1 MSFHILI
8 ADDDPDLAEAV
19 GWYLQAEGMRVT
31 VVGEASQVL
40 LALQADPPD
49 AAVLDLGMLGEE
61 GPVLMEAIRRN
72 GPVPVLALS
81 GKSAGPGRERALELG
96 AGDYVE
102 WPYGPMEV
110 LGRLKPLLRRSG
122 ARQKAPRQ
130 AQGLKVNVEEREVLV
145 HDQQVA
151 LTPIEFDLLAALM
164 QHPGV
169 ARSRDQ
175 LGDEMWGDDYYGE
188 LRLVDNHIARLR
200 AKLRAAGLKPVP
212 VVTVRGTGYMYRPEG

>member
-31 VVGEASQVL
+31 VVGEASQVPV
-40 LALQADPPD
+40 ALQADPPD
-49 AAVLDLGMLGEE
+49 AVVLDLGMLGAE
-61 GPVLMEAIRRN
+61 GPALIAAIRQN
-72 GPVPVLALS
+72 GPVPILTLS
-81 GKSAGPGRERALELG
+81 GRGEGPGRERALEMG
-96 AGDYVE
+96 AEDYVA
-102 WPYGPMEV
+102 WPYGPMELV
-110 LGRLKPLLRRSG
+110 GRLKPLLRRSG

-145 HDQQVA
+145 HDQQVP
-151 LTPIEFDLLAALM
+151 LTPIEFDLLAAMM